1 MFVKRKIKI
10 LLLYLVTTFLF
21 LTCFGVGSV
30 FAAEKIRVG
39 VFFPALRYEWFRFM
53 EEALQKAAIKLDAE
67 IRVYDGNE
75 DASTQLQQV
84 EDFISRGK
92 ATFVIYTPVT
102 PAAGKSGMRL
112 LNEADIPV
120 VMFDRYTAFGDRI
133 TFVEYDAYNRGQIAA
148 NEIMKDA
155 KKNGLRKANVCLIT
169 GKLSDKPAIDT
180 KAGFYDVVNASGGF
194 LNVLSELDGGWQQL
208 KATDIT
214 EDWLNKYKNIDYI
227 FGSNPDMGLGA
238 SVAVKAARRKDIKVV
253 AGGEA
258 KGVYEAIN
266 NGDLWMTTGTNP
278 KNIILWCLDLGLIG
292 TVKGY
297 PFQYMDSL
305 PSHILTPLSVIT
317 KENIQEEWNKLWPN
331 ERLK

>member
-1 MFVKRKIKI
+1 MYVKRKMRVFV
-10 LLLYLVTTFLF
+10 LCLVATFLF
-21 LTCFGVGSV
+21 LSCFGVGTV

-53 EEALQKAAIKLDAE
+53 DEALQKAAIKLDAE

-75 DASTQLQQV
+75 DAITQLKQV

-92 ATFVIYTPVT
+92 ASFVIYTPVT
-102 PAAGKSGMRL
+102 PAAGKSGMKQF
-112 LNEADIPV
+112 NNAGIPV
-120 VMFDRYTAFGDRI
+120 VMFDRYTAFGDRL

-155 KKNGLRKANVCLIT
+155 KKRGLKKANICFNT

-180 KAGFYDVVNASGGF
+180 KSGFDDVVNASGRF
-194 LNVLSELDGGWQQL
+194 LNVMSELDGGWQQM
-208 KATDIT
+208 KATEIT
-214 EDWLNKYKNIDYI
+214 EDWLNKYKKIDYI
-227 FGSNPDMGLGA
+227 FGSNPDMGLGV
-238 SVAVKAARRKDIKVV
+238 SVAVKAPRRKDIKVI

-266 NGDLWMTTGTNP
+266 NGDIWMTTGTNP
-278 KNIILWCLDLGLIG
+278 KNIILWCLKLGLMA
-292 TVKGY
+292 TVEGY

-317 KENIQEEWNKLWPN
+317 KKNIQKEWNKLWPN
-331 ERLK
+331 ESLK

>member
-1 MFVKRKIKI
+1 MLNKRKKVFI
-10 LLLYLVTTFLF
+10 LYLITAMLF
-21 LTCFGVGSV
+21 LTCFGTGAV

-53 EEALQKAAIKLDAE
+53 DEALQKAAGKLNAE
-67 IRVYDGNE
+67 IRIYDGNE
-75 DASTQLQQV
+75 DPNTQLKQV

-92 ATFVIYTPVT
+92 ASFVIYTPVT
-102 PAAGKSGMRL
+102 PAAGKSGMRQF
-112 LNEADIPV
+112 NAEGIPV

-155 KKNGLRKANVCLIT
+155 KKRGLRKANVCFIT

-180 KAGFYDVVNASGGF
+180 KAGFDDVVDASGGF
-194 LNVLSELDGGWQQL
+194 LNVMSELDGGWQQL
-208 KATDIT
+208 KATEIT
-214 EDWLNKYKNIDYI
+214 EDWLNKYKKIDYI
-227 FGSNPDMGLGA
+227 FGSNPDMGLGI
-238 SVAVKAARRKDIKVV
+238 SVATKAAGRREIKVV

-258 KGVYEAIN
+258 KGVYEAIYS
-266 NGDLWMTTGTNP
+266 GDLWMTTGTNP
-278 KNIILWCLDLGLIG
+278 KNIILWCLKLGLMD
-292 TVKGY
+292 TVEGY

-331 ERLK
+331 DRLK